1 MPQKDGLVDDEIRGS
16 RRGVAVAVGEEESGG
31 DEEDGEEDR
40 EEQAADDRLSERR
53 VGLAA
58 LAKLHGHGK
67 QADDGGERGHE
78 DGTEADA
85 AGGDDGAMGGHA
97 LLEEGVGELDDED
110 AVGEGDA
117 DEHDDAH
124 KGHDVDGGAPKEEGE
139 QDSAECRGKG
149 EEDEEGIGKGA
160 ELGYEDEIE
169 QKDGEDE
176 ADREAVKG
184 G

>member
-1 MPQKDGLVDDEIRGS
+1 VASRLKNLKPLMHPEDGLLDGKISSLGRC
-16 RRGVAVAVGEEESGG
+16 VAVGEEEAGG

-67 QADDGGERGHE
+67 QADDGGERRHE
-78 DGTEADA
+78 DGAEADA
-85 AGGDDGAMGGHA
+85 AGRDDGAMGGHA
-97 LLEEGVGELDDED
+97 LLDEVMGELDDED

-124 KGHDVDGGAPKEEGE
+124 EGHDVDGGAPEEEGE
-139 QDSAECRGKG
+139 QDSTERG
-149 EEDEEGIGKGA
+149 GKS
-160 ELGYEDEIE
+160 
-169 QKDGEDE
+169 
-176 ADREAVKG
+176 
-184 G
+184 